1 MPKALTFTVA
11 WVMLQIP
18 LGSAVGRWL
27 MRQGSR

>member
-1 MPKALTFTVA
+1 MPKALTFTVGR
-11 WVMLQIP
+11 VMLQIP